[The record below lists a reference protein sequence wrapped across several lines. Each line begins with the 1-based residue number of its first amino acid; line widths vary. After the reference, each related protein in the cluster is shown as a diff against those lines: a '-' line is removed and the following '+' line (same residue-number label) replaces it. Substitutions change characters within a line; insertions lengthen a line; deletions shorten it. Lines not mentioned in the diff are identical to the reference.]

1 MHDSIFGRCKDELP
15 KHRILGLAVP
25 TGKFYSM
32 LLATN
37 TGVPL
42 TERLFPQS
50 RAALVAQLE
59 ALDTE
64 MAREMLPCARAQ
76 PDVLTEAHFDVDALS
91 QLWATRMERNEAAVR
106 PTVEALAR
114 EVPYVYTKCKANQL
128 RGNEEALGYGQ
139 IASLVVGER
148 DGIDL
153 ERTQVVRASLGATF
167 LTKSN
172 TVTARYAKRA
182 VSGRNP
188 AWEAANGALRITTA
202 PHGYEGDVW

>member
-1 MHDSIFGRCKDELP
+1 
-15 KHRILGLAVP
+15 
-25 TGKFYSM
+25 M

-91 QLWATRMERNEAAVR
+91 QLWAARMERNEAAVR

-182 VSGRNP
+182 ESGRSP